1 MHLSKEQIQELE
13 RIYRL
18 NLINS
23 ITGIKPANLIG
34 TRSKDGIPNVA
45 IFSSVVHLGSNP
57 ALIGMVFRPQ
67 AANMFDTYRNILET
81 EQYTINHV
89 SLSKTENAHFT
100 SAKFE
105 AEESEFE
112 KCGFTEEYVNGF
124 QAPFVKE
131 SSIKLGL
138 KLQEMIPIELNGTI
152 LAIGSVEHLFVPD
165 EVLSQNGFID
175 LGKAESAGISGV
187 NSYYKVEKLADYPYA
202 KPNELP
208 DFGK

>member
-1 MHLSKEQIQELE
+1 MHLSKEQIQGLE

-18 NLINS
+18 NLVNS

-34 TRSKDGIPNVA
+34 TRSENGISNVA

-67 AANMFDTYRNILET
+67 TANMFDTYRNILET
-81 EQYTINHV
+81 ELYTINHV

-105 AEESEFE
+105 AKESEFE
-112 KCGFTEEYVNGF
+112 KCGFTEEYLEGF

-165 EVLSQNGFID
+165 HVLAENGFID
-175 LGKAESAGISGV
+175 LGKAESVGISGV
-187 NSYYKVEKLADYPYA
+187 NSYYRLEKVADYPYA
-202 KPNELP
+202 KSNELP
-208 DFGK
+208 SFGK